1 MELAQ
6 LNPAAANVRE
16 SAILSCKRPVR
27 GDYRRSS
34 ELEKVVMSLDNLAE
48 QIRKRAY
55 EIWEGEG
62 RPHGRDMEHWS
73 RAETEV
79 HPRLQLVALNNPLP
93 AAKKPARKKTQ
104 KPPAKK

>member
-1 MELAQ
+1 
-6 LNPAAANVRE
+6 
-16 SAILSCKRPVR
+16 
-27 GDYRRSS
+27 
-34 ELEKVVMSLDNLAE
+34 MSLDNLAE

-62 RPHGRDMEHWS
+62 RPHGRDIEHWS
-73 RAETEV
+73 QAETEV
-79 HPRLQLVALNNPLP
+79 HPRLQVVALNGPLP